1 MSSCLPFFFTHRVLK
16 RGTLESFIGKIP
28 CMMKAAYS
36 KPTHLPKHL
45 YGKRNKKV
53 TTRRFKEPSAEIY
66 LMWTKS
72 GPSKTWF
79 SVKNSCRIFVSNS
92 LDDVSSFI
100 FFTNSSISSP
110 SIDSTSNFL
119 SFLCK
124 MFRIYSFASHNSY
137 PGSISTP
144 FSLHSHPSLIPF
156 GGIRSQSRHDGSF
169 YMDVFQ
175 CFSSLS
181 FLYLLGRLLTFIH
194 LPKRKNG
201 HTQ

>member
-1 MSSCLPFFFTHRVLK
+1 MEKETKTYHQTFHRTKCWNIPNVDKIWSQQNMIFCEKNPVISTSL
-16 RGTLESFIGKIP
+16 TPLMMYLLSF
-28 CMMKAAYS
+28 
-36 KPTHLPKHL
+36 
-45 YGKRNKKV
+45 
-53 TTRRFKEPSAEIY
+53 
-66 LMWTKS
+66 
-72 GPSKTWF
+72 
-79 SVKNSCRIFVSNS
+79 
-92 LDDVSSFI
+92 

-110 SIDSTSNFL
+110 SIDSTFNFL
-119 SFLCK
+119 LFLCK

-144 FSLHSHPSLIPF
+144 FSLRSHPSLIPF

-169 YMDVFQ
+169 YLDVSQ

-181 FLYLLGRLLTFIH
+181 FLCLLGRLLTFIR